1 MACNISYEFMQ
12 LLRVM
17 LQDQDRTLFTD
28 ERLKELIATAARLVI
43 QEVDFDTAY
52 EVSILKRSID
62 PDPLGVPD
70 ESFVNLVALKA
81 ACILD
86 TGTLRTEALK
96 SGVKITQEKTTIETG
111 NRIAGFKEVMAMGWC
126 KAYQLAKEEYEAGD
140 AVTFGHF
147 IGTPFRTIDGFPTS
161 DSNGHSYCSDPRMRD
176 I

>member
-1 MACNISYEFMQ
+1 
-12 LLRVM
+12 M

-43 QEVDFDTAY
+43 QEVDFDTVY

-96 SGVKITQEKTTIETG
+96 SGVKITQEKTTIETV

-126 KAYQLAKEEYEAGD
+126 KAYQLAKEEYETDDSVIAGH
-140 AVTFGHF
+140 A
-147 IGTPFRTIDGFPTS
+147 IMTPIRTVDGFPTS
-161 DSNGHSYCSDPRMRD
+161 DPSGYSYYGDPRMRD